1 MADCPWLMCEAS
13 AGMGGK
19 YPSIASRGVVVEIQV
34 RASQPALARLL
45 CLTWCVQEHEAT
57 EDTFKTVYL
66 FKVVVSTKLR
76 RWVTRKR
83 FSQFEQLWLQV
94 L

>member
-1 MADCPWLMCEAS
+1 MVPGDQAVCAEEAS
-13 AGMGGK
+13 EICKDEGVNRPAAG
-19 YPSIASRGVVVEIQV
+19 SSLFD
-34 RASQPALARLL
+34 PA
-45 CLTWCVQEHEAT
+45 CVQEHEAM